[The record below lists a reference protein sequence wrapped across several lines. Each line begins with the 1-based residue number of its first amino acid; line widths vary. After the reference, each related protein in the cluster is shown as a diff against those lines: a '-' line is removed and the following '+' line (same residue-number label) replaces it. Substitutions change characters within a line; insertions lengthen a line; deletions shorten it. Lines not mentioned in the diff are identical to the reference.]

1 MRGAREEVKAL
12 ERDLKRAAEELR
24 DSCARLTEAS
34 LALSAAAAD
43 NAEKDAVVK
52 ALHAKVAEL
61 EEKAA
66 ANAAR
71 SRDELAQMAKAN
83 AAEAEK
89 NAKLTKAMAAAKFA
103 AAHKHQQHKD
113 EKGRLVAQVDAAKT
127 AADAERA
134 AAKQVSL
141 FKSLQHCS
149 GDSTDESGFFI
160 HTIAG

>member
-1 MRGAREEVKAL
+1 MSEPCPNHVRI
-12 ERDLKRAAEELR
+12 
-24 DSCARLTEAS
+24 S
-34 LALSAAAAD
+34 LARLSAALLAQPSPSLRSPWPWILATAMPLAGMD
-43 NAEKDAVVK
+43 DTAQQSLIDKLDQR
-52 ALHAKVAEL
+52 LAKRKEQQARE

-141 FKSLQHCS
+141 F
-149 GDSTDESGFFI
+149 
-160 HTIAG
+160 